1 MTELNI
7 GALTD
12 STSYTGSVDTTNIF
26 DLYKFNINSPGSFK
40 FAIDSLN
47 GNADVF
53 LLNSS
58 GATLYSSTNPGTSA
72 EIISADSLVAGDYT
86 LKVLQ
91 ISGDIKYTL
100 NLAPT
105 STKKSSDADILT
117 GAKSDSP
124 LPSNSVATS
133 EKPTASKDVITG
145 TPVDDKTVTA
155 ETTSPTTDK
164 PASTDSETT
173 LTSELEKP
181 VAATESAVETT
192 SPTTDKPATTDSET
206 TLTSELE
213 KPVAATESAV
223 ETTSTTTDESDKP
236 ATTDSE
242 TTLTSELEKPVAAT
256 ESAVETTST
265 TTDESDKP
273 VATVSETTLTPE
285 PEKPVAASEAASEKL
300 PSEETTSA
308 GEIALDKPPTDSAIS
323 TSEEPSE
330 TVATNNPNST
340 AAAKTDAVAGE
351 TVATQEPKTDETLV
365 AISPDASKPGDETNT
380 DTSNGEETKKENST
394 TTVATTETKKEP
406 EPTTDKKLI
415 SPFTSGVFTTDETGR
430 ISVDYTFDGGMF
442 QGELAIFSL
451 EDLDKF
457 EPGSEAFIKE
467 VAARSLS
474 NSVKGHVVIN
484 DATEGARFSGLLGE
498 SNANE
503 GVYLGVKSFAVNA
516 GGKYGVILVPNGSVK
531 SVFDN
536 PTVGGDQRPLFSMAM
551 ANPVEGFHFGQ
562 IADITGEGNTF
573 IMEDMRLDAGS
584 DRDYNDLIFQVRGA
598 TAKAAL
604 LDTVIN
610 PDKEWRKTDLGKALI
625 AYAKPY
631 ITPEPKPNV
640 DAELSDLLD
649 DLETEILNPSTSEP
663 ETPKTPASTTT
674 TDKDTNDATQVET
687 TDNVDTKPTTPAVT
701 TEEEIKD
708 TANKSGDS
716 TQVETTDKVDAKPT
730 TPAVT
735 TEEEVKD
742 TANNLSDLTQ
752 IETTDKV
759 DAKPTNPLVTTEEE
773 VKDAANNSG
782 DPTQV
787 ETTDKVDAK
796 PTTPAVTTE
805 EEVKDTANNSGDPT
819 QVETTD
825 KVDKNPN
832 TGATTTPTADKD
844 TVAADLTEKLPVEK
858 TPVST
863 PTTEVKDEVTEA
875 PATATLPA
883 KSTFETEVAATI
895 STEKLEIKPEVL
907 PAETLTKVEIKPEVL
922 PAETLTKVEIKPEVL
937 PPESKAKEESN
948 PALVTEVEKTENTQ
962 VIVVVNPV
970 ESVNESQPTAA
981 VESKE
986 TPAVV
991 PSLAAQTM
999 PVVGTNIAVE
1009 SQKKEIVTQTENAGI
1024 NDAAPK
1030 ESLPIYPTVEKP
1042 TEDNSTAAVPEP
1054 IKEVAQNKNDVNADW
1069 IARLESIKQRLSN
1082 LGSADVVAENA
1093 IDRTLIARLE
1103 TMTEKLREQTGSTP
1117 ISDNTATLISRLE
1130 DMVVKVAPPAIAPVQ
1145 FEFPKVAQPLVGIFN
1160 ETGFS
1165 QDNPKIDY
1173 SRITLA
1179 KDKVEGDANPL
1190 VSVGEG
1196 NNPDTTALAILEAI
1210 NKNAPLVVGRA
1221 PASSEEWAKSLI
1233 EYVDTAKAS
1242 GQPNAIASINLN
1254 LTEVKKDGSI
1264 TPRYELTQAERDAL
1278 AYAQKHNV
1286 LVVVPAGEDPE
1297 IMSALGE
1304 ISLEFD
1310 NIMTVGAAK
1319 RVNNSV
1325 APAKAYD
1332 LANTS
1337 GSGYALDILADG
1349 SSGEIFNTAI
1359 AANKVAG
1366 AASQVWAANPKLS
1379 YRQVVNII
1387 QRTATDLNT
1396 PNWDFETGSGLLNIP
1411 AAVNL
1416 AKVTP
1421 AIDTDVPIRWL
1432 DVDKKNQP
1440 LIGIIDTGFNGKNPD
1455 IDYKRIILGRDRVDN
1470 DNDPLLGGEG
1480 SEHGTHVLGI
1490 IGATQG
1496 NGIGIDGMNDDAPI
1510 WLGRAIGSG
1519 KWAESLREFVDA
1531 AKASGQ
1537 PKAVVNLSFDLTQ
1550 TNPDGSVTTRY
1561 ELTPQERQAIEY
1573 ARQNGVMIVVAAGN
1587 NGGTMSALGQASQ
1600 EFDNLITVGSI
1611 NYNGDRA
1618 DYSSFGYG
1626 LDFVARGGTPNE
1638 QVLSTIGEGVN
1649 LKQMIGDEE
1658 PPEDEMSA
1666 NARTTFE
1673 EVFGPFS
1680 DGKESENDE
1689 QELESLSPEERQ
1701 VYDEAVEEI
1710 DKLLWDYLE
1719 DASVKF
1725 SLDLIDRH
1733 LAAGLDVTNQ
1743 FVDAFDEELADN
1755 LIKAQEILEEAGF
1768 KTDTPT
1774 ETNLDFSIPLDLGI
1788 GEMAGTSVAA
1798 AKVTGAVSQVW
1809 AANPG
1814 LSYFQV
1820 KEILKQTAVDLNK
1833 PGWDLETGSGLVN
1846 IAAAVELA
1854 KRIQPQA
1861 YQPKPI
1867 QSPLTWS
1874 GEGKVTPGERAVAV
1888 SVPTFT
1894 GRLMNAGY
1902 VTQTG
1907 WLRIRSGPG
1916 TNFAEVGLKYPGDA
1930 TNFDAYEDN
1939 GVWVP
1944 DPFMPGGGSSRW
1956 YKIAGTNNWMSAL
1969 YIDNTPERAEQE
1981 RQQQDVIRRAEEEAR
1996 RAEDE
2001 ARRAEDEAHRA
2012 EEELRRIEEEERR
2025 KQEEEQR
2032 RFEEFMRQ
2040 LAEEEERRKQE
2051 QFNALVNEVSQKFGD
2066 LGTALGSYVSN
2077 GVAVHHF
2084 ANGSLYVQPGGE
2096 YAFYKIGGTTAN
2108 LLGNVGKILP
2118 NSSGLNNS
2126 ASRFNNF
2133 GVINEAYFS
2142 QTSYSNIWDKEKSRL
2157 FNWTHDELVDALKKG
2172 SVKISDVEVDYI
2184 KRDGKR
2190 FILNTRTSMALEEAG
2205 IPRSQWNIVNR
2216 SGQEFFENS
2225 LTDQLRRNKLANQQG
2240 KLNLPELEALKQK
2253 KPKPT
2258 GVTKQ
2263 PTGVPKPPVSPS
2275 GTLAKNIAK
2284 GVGTAG
2290 KILRPI
2296 GFAMDAYRLYEAYKA
2311 DGGQFGQNFQST
2323 AGSVAGAWAGGVAG
2337 AWAGGQAG
2345 AAIGGFIGSIIPGA
2359 GTAAGVAVGGLIG
2372 AVVGGGIGAIV
2383 GSGAGEWLMNNGKT
2397 ALNDALNAAKEKA
2410 KVALDKAK
2418 ELSDKAKAKIE
2429 EAKATLQEAKAA
2441 YQNFKTE
2448 VHKVTTQIVQQSQQ
2462 KLKEEAQKIV
2472 NKVVQNPVVQ
2482 QGYKVVKQV
2491 AKYAQKASNVV
2502 NNIINGGKQLVN
2514 KVIDTGKQIVN
2525 NVIETG
2531 KKAYQEVKNFVV
2543 NTYETGKKVVTETY
2557 NKAAEAVNTVTNA
2570 ISNGFN
2576 GLKSF
2581 FGR

>member
-58 GATLYSSTNPGTSA
+58 DATIYSSTNPGTGA
-72 EIISADSLVAGDYT
+72 EIISAESLVAGDYT
-86 LKVLQ
+86 LKILH

-100 NLAPT
+100 NLVPT
-105 STKKSSDADILT
+105 STQKSSDADILT

-124 LPSNSVATS
+124 LPSNSAATS
-133 EKPTASKDVITG
+133 EKPTANKDVVTG

-155 ETTSPTTDK
+155 ETTSTTTDE
-164 PASTDSETT
+164 SD
-173 LTSELEKP
+173 KP
-181 VAATESAVETT
+181 VA
-192 SPTTDKPATTDSET
+192 TDSET

-223 ETTSTTTDESDKP
+223 ETTSTTTDKP
-236 ATTDSE
+236 VATDSE

-265 TTDESDKP
+265 TTDKPATTVSETTLTSELKKPAAASESAVETTSTTTDESDKP
-273 VATVSETTLTPE
+273 VATVSETTLTSE
-285 PEKPVAASEAASEKL
+285 PQKPVAASEAASEKL
-300 PSEETTSA
+300 PSEETTSP

-323 TSEEPSE
+323 TAEEPSE

-406 EPTTDKKLI
+406 EPTTEKKLI

-484 DATEGARFSGLLGE
+484 DATEGARFSGVLGE
-498 SNANE
+498 DNANE
-503 GVYLGVKSFAVNA
+503 GVYLGVKSFAVTP
-516 GGKYGVILVPNGSVK
+516 GGKYGVMLVPNGSVK
-531 SVFDN
+531 LVYDN

-562 IADITGEGNTF
+562 IADLTGEGNTF
-573 IMEDMRLDAGS
+573 VMEDMRLDAGS
-584 DRDYNDLIFQVRGA
+584 DRDYNDIIFQVRGA

-604 LDTVIN
+604 LDSVIN

-631 ITPEPKPNV
+631 ITPDPQRNV

-649 DLETEILNPSTSEP
+649 ELETEILNSSTSDQ
-663 ETPKTPASTTT
+663 ETPKTPAPATN
-674 TDKDTNDATQVET
+674 TDKDTTDA
-687 TDNVDTKPTTPAVT
+687 
-701 TEEEIKD
+701 
-708 TANKSGDS
+708 
-716 TQVETTDKVDAKPT
+716 TQVETTDKVDTKPT

-742 TANNLSDLTQ
+742 TG
-752 IETTDKV
+752 
-759 DAKPTNPLVTTEEE
+759 
-773 VKDAANNSG
+773 NNSG
-782 DPTQV
+782 DSTQV
-787 ETTDKVDAK
+787 ETTDQVEAK
-796 PTTPAVTTE
+796 PTTGE
-805 EEVKDTANNSGDPT
+805 
-819 QVETTD
+819 
-825 KVDKNPN
+825 
-832 TGATTTPTADKD
+832 TTTPTAGKD
-844 TVAADLTEKLPVEK
+844 TVADSTKKLPVEK
-858 TPVST
+858 TPLPVA
-863 PTTEVKDEVTEA
+863 TTEVKDEVTEA
-875 PATATLPA
+875 PATATFPA
-883 KSTFETEVAATI
+883 QSTLETEVAATT
-895 STEKLEIKPEVL
+895 STEKVEINPEVS
-907 PAETLTKVEIKPEVL
+907 PPESLTKVETKPEVVPAANLTEVETQPEKL
-922 PAETLTKVEIKPEVL
+922 PAESQAKIETKLEVLPPESLTKVETKPEVV
-937 PPESKAKEESN
+937 PVESKAKEESK
-948 PALVTEVEKTENTQ
+948 PTLVTEVEKTETTQ
-962 VIVVVNPV
+962 VVEVANSV
-970 ESVNESQPTAA
+970 ESVKENQPTTAVESQETAEDKQPSLPLKENKKAESSTVTLPQSSVDSTVNESQPTAV

-986 TPAVV
+986 TSGVV
-991 PSLAAQTM
+991 PPLAAQTM
-999 PVVGTNIAVE
+999 PVVGTNTAVE
-1009 SQKKEIVTQTENAGI
+1009 SQKQEIVNQTETGGI
-1024 NDAAPK
+1024 SDAAPK
-1030 ESLPIYPTVEKP
+1030 ESLPISPTVEKP
-1042 TEDNSTAAVPEP
+1042 TEDNSTVTVTELL
-1054 IKEVAQNKNDVNADW
+1054 KNEVAQNNNVNADW
-1069 IARLESIKQRLSN
+1069 IARLGSIKQRLSN
-1082 LGSADVVAENA
+1082 FGSADVVAENT

-1117 ISDNTATLISRLE
+1117 ISDNTAALISRLE
-1130 DMVVKVAPPAIAPVQ
+1130 DMVVKVVPPAIEPEK

-1173 SRITLA
+1173 SRITFA

-1190 VSVGEG
+1190 VSAGEG

-1254 LTEVKKDGSI
+1254 LTEVQKDGSI

-1297 IMSALGE
+1297 TMSALGE

-1319 RVNNSV
+1319 RVNDSV
-1325 APAKAYD
+1325 ALSKAYD

-1349 SSGEIFNTAI
+1349 SSGETFNTSV

-1379 YRQVVNII
+1379 YRQVVDII
-1387 QRTATDLNT
+1387 QRTATDLKT
-1396 PNWDFETGSGLLNIP
+1396 PNWDLETGSGLLNIP

-1416 AKVTP
+1416 AKITP

-1496 NGIGIDGMNDDAPI
+1496 NGIGIDGINDDAPI

-1587 NGGTMSALGQASQ
+1587 NAGTMSALGQASQ
-1600 EFDNLITVGSI
+1600 EFDNIITVGSI

-1638 QVLSTIGEGVN
+1638 QVLSTVGEGVN
-1649 LKQMIGDEE
+1649 LKQLIGDEE

-1689 QELESLSPEERQ
+1689 QELESLTPEERQ
-1701 VYDEAVEEI
+1701 VYDEATKEI
-1710 DKLLWDYLE
+1710 DQLLKDYLGAASE
-1719 DASVKF
+1719 KIALEYVNGYYAASVDALSK
-1725 SLDLIDRH
+1725 
-1733 LAAGLDVTNQ
+1733 
-1743 FVDAFDEELADN
+1743 FVDAFDEDLADN

-1833 PGWDLETGSGLVN
+1833 PGWDLETGSGLVD

-1939 GVWVP
+1939 GAWVP
-1944 DPFMPGGGSSRW
+1944 DPSMPGGGSSRW

-1969 YIDNTPERAEQE
+1969 YIDSTPERADQE
-1981 RQQQDVIRRAEEEAR
+1981 RQQQDAIRRAEEEQRRAEDAIRRAEEDAGRAEDELRRLEEEQRRAEEESRRRAEEEAR
-1996 RAEDE
+1996 R
-2001 ARRAEDEAHRA
+2001 RI
-2012 EEELRRIEEEERR
+2012 EEELRRIL
-2025 KQEEEQR
+2025 EEQR
-2032 RFEEFMRQ
+2032 RR
-2040 LAEEEERRKQE
+2040 QE
-2051 QFNALVNEVSQKFGD
+2051 QLQAAISQVTQKVGD
-2066 LGTALGSYVSN
+2066 LGKAISTYVNN
-2077 GVAVHHF
+2077 GVTVYQTDRGILLVQPDGSSAFYEAGKKVAEFFDPSKEGSFGKYVVDEFWDGDKPWNVNF
-2084 ANGSLYVQPGGE
+2084 ANNFSRVIDDAGDIEKLGKFLAYPGFSDSMDGFVLNPPRFGNYSKYVDDSFSFFNSNLNKWDE
-2096 YAFYKIGGTTAN
+2096 LIGGKTFTN
-2108 LLGNVGKILP
+2108 PGKNGFVFKTPGVLPKRISGLGQSGIIGGVLGFVPIAWEYSQAKTDEEKGKALIKGGTGIYGSMFGGYVGAALFAPILP
-2118 NSSGLNNS
+2118 P
-2126 ASRFNNF
+2126 A
-2133 GVINEAYFS
+2133 
-2142 QTSYSNIWDKEKSRL
+2142 
-2157 FNWTHDELVDALKKG
+2157 
-2172 SVKISDVEVDYI
+2172 
-2184 KRDGKR
+2184 
-2190 FILNTRTSMALEEAG
+2190 
-2205 IPRSQWNIVNR
+2205 
-2216 SGQEFFENS
+2216 
-2225 LTDQLRRNKLANQQG
+2225 
-2240 KLNLPELEALKQK
+2240 
-2253 KPKPT
+2253 
-2258 GVTKQ
+2258 
-2263 PTGVPKPPVSPS
+2263 
-2275 GTLAKNIAK
+2275 
-2284 GVGTAG
+2284 
-2290 KILRPI
+2290 
-2296 GFAMDAYRLYEAYKA
+2296 
-2311 DGGQFGQNFQST
+2311 
-2323 AGSVAGAWAGGVAG
+2323 
-2337 AWAGGQAG
+2337 
-2345 AAIGGFIGSIIPGA
+2345 
-2359 GTAAGVAVGGLIG
+2359 
-2372 AVVGGGIGAIV
+2372 GAIV
-2383 GSGAGEWLMNNGKT
+2383 GGIAGSFLGGYLGEKGGELVADNWPAIRQNV
-2397 ALNDALNAAKEKA
+2397 DNAWNATTSFFSNAVEA
-2410 KVALDKAK
+2410 A
-2418 ELSDKAKAKIE
+2418 KAKAQ
-2429 EAKATLQEAKAA
+2429 AAKAA
-2441 YQNFKTE
+2441 ATAAKAAYQTATTTVQQAKASYQNFKTE
-2448 VHKVTTQIVQQSQQ
+2448 VQKATTQIVQQSQQ
-2462 KLKEEAQKIV
+2462 KLKEAAQKVVNNVV
-2472 NKVVQNPVVQ
+2472 NKVAQNPVVQ
-2482 QGYKVVKQV
+2482 QVSKVAKQV
-2491 AKYAQKASNVV
+2491 ANYAQKAVKAVGNVINGAKQFV
-2502 NNIINGGKQLVN
+2502 NN
-2514 KVIDTGKQIVN
+2514 VIDTGKQIVN
-2525 NVIETG
+2525 KVIETG

-2557 NKAAEAVNTVTNA
+2557 NKAAEAVNTVKNTV
-2570 ISNGFN
+2570 SNGFN
-2576 GLKSF
+2576 AVKSF